1 MKNERESRVER
12 RMTRQRELD
21 RRRFRRDERV

>member
-1 MKNERESRVER
+1 MQNERESRVER

>member
-1 MKNERESRVER
+1 METEHESRVER